1 MTVPP
6 KRVSPNASCP
16 CGSGKEFKDCCGSK
30 QFNGFEDRGNH
41 NKPISS
47 LADGFP
53 PDEVIDHLM
62 VKRMRQSGVDPAIIY
77 AFEKTG
83 LLVTEDTLDLI
94 PSHDLGK
101 WENAVLEHLAQS
113 WQTASN

>member
-6 KRVSPNASCP
+6 KRVSPQASCP
-16 CGSGKEFKDCCGSK
+16 CDSGKEFKDCCYGEQFDRLDDGSR
-30 QFNGFEDRGNH
+30 NE
-41 NKPISS
+41 PISS
-47 LADGFP
+47 LADGGS

-83 LLVTEDTLDLI
+83 LLVTEDTFDLI
-94 PSHDLGK
+94 PDHDLEK
-101 WENAVLEHLAQS
+101 WEDAVLEHLAQGG
-113 WQTASN
+113 QTTSR